1 MVNVSKW
8 ADFIP
13 LDGMARRP
21 CCLKKTCAGNR
32 VIQTGGEGMNNKNKR
47 RLMTTTT
54 MMYDEQKKFGEYQE
68 LVKAREAPVA
78 EGHLRD
84 SGRRR
89 LNPESGEWEIVWQIT
104 EAGVARGRGEAGH
117 TARSARQI

>member
-1 MVNVSKW
+1 
-8 ADFIP
+8 
-13 LDGMARRP
+13 
-21 CCLKKTCAGNR
+21 
-32 VIQTGGEGMNNKNKR
+32 MNNKNKR

-68 LVKAREAPVA
+68 LVKAREALVA

-104 EAGVARGRGEAGH
+104 EAGAAAVEEKLGIPPDQRAKFKK
-117 TARSARQI
+117 